1 MSSSAEANASYHLL
15 IEAEL
20 NQERA
25 SALGRSGRKIQAAL
39 DACSEARK
47 QIRDLLERGR
57 PAEQVSQDAAGVAYR
72 DAFEDYKRAYLEF
85 VIQREANRL
94 YDHRLVDEFYPPPP
108 PLSELLR

>member
-1 MSSSAEANASYHLL
+1 MSSSADANASYHLL

-25 SALGRSGRKIQAAL
+25 SALGRSGRKIQAAI
-39 DACSEARK
+39 DACSDASG
-47 QIRDLLERGR
+47 QIRHLLERGHST
-57 PAEQVSQDAAGVAYR
+57 EQVRHDPAVLAYR

-108 PLSELLR
+108 PLGELLR